1 MSRGSDAVSR
11 RAHQCSL
18 MTATKPRDKLVE
30 AASAWLRTVIQQLDQ
45 EKLSA
50 LRSCLTAS
58 GCETRII
65 LALRAGKITLEV
77 SSDPGEWPV
86 AMFRE
91 QIAAKDSGLA
101 VSPRPWDSASC
112 KFT

>member
-1 MSRGSDAVSR
+1 
-11 RAHQCSL
+11 
-18 MTATKPRDKLVE
+18 MTVTKPSDKLVE

-45 EKLSA
+45 GKLSA

-65 LALRAGKITLEV
+65 LALRAGKITLEI

-86 AMFRE
+86 ALFRE
-91 QIAAKDSGLA
+91 QIASKDGGLA
-101 VSPRPWDSASC
+101 VTPRPSASASRE
-112 KFT
+112 FT